1 MDLKPYYNKFS
12 LSKDRALET
21 CRLITTSSF
30 RLYLYFMLKLKFLK
44 LIYEFYLS
52 FALNR

>member
-12 LSKDRALET
+12 LSKDR
-21 CRLITTSSF
+21 RLITTSSF